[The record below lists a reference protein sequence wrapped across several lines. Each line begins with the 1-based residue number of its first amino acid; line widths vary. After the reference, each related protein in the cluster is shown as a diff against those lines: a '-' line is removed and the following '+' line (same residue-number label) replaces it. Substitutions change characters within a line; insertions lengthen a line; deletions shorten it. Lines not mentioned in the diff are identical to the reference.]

1 MVDFLANAENMKP
14 MREGRTPQVLL
25 RQPVD
30 PRKQR
35 NETES
40 AADRLR
46 SQLAE
51 EDGDHLKAHIDY
63 IRALKSLYPSGSRL
77 INEAI
82 YDAAMHFAETT
93 YPAELGYKDDPRLLD
108 VFLQLADK
116 QQNPK
121 DTFVFMQTH
130 QISQQ
135 LPSYHLAFG
144 SVLERL
150 KDFENAGLSYAQAVY
165 VAKTEKD
172 LDLAKYHFGHYKRRM
187 ARRAQE
193 TRAIHGPRS
202 PDASKATAMR
212 GGGVGRP
219 PLPRQVLGSGRP
231 QPVAALAQQQQPA
244 MMGRKPSSS
253 MGLGK
258 SSNAQPSFAIYDEN
272 SQGKA
277 SAKRPLEASWKTLA
291 VEQTAV
297 ENHGPAQAWTAAST
311 MPSTAHRAPQP
322 KKQQPAF
329 EIFHEDDEGGEDG
342 ADESKQQQH
351 TDLRIAVPTIQ
362 RTTTTRR
369 YHNPSPSFNLDLHHQ
384 EQDER
389 TINSQMAFNDMM
401 DIFGSGEGGVM
412 ATPHLGGRNGGRSEE
427 EGENLSPNVLEE
439 GEDDESF
446 APIPMTAAAT
456 APRTTRGMATAP
468 RTAATGGGGGLQT
481 AHRRPILAVIEHDE
495 EGVSPS
501 FRRELHFPASKRT
514 AERFQVFQD
523 DTASAAPLATRKVS
537 THQPTPGRRPAAA
550 ASSALFFAREEDEEE
565 GEEGDD
571 QYGGTEDV
579 TYDGGTFGISRVL
592 AFDAVSAARP
602 RLPPTTTARAPP
614 ASSSSFRS
622 GGFAV
627 FRDE

>member
-35 NETES
+35 SETDS

-51 EDGDHLKAHIDY
+51 QDGDHLKAHIDY
-63 IRALKSLYPSGSRL
+63 IRALKALYPSGSRL

-82 YDAAMHFAETT
+82 YDAAMHFAETA
-93 YPAELGYKDDPRLLD
+93 YPAEMGYKDDPRLLD

-130 QISQQ
+130 HIAQQ
-135 LPSYHLAFG
+135 QSSFHLAFG

-150 KDFENAGLSYAQAVY
+150 KDFDNAHLSYAQAVT
-165 VAKTEKD
+165 VAASKED
-172 LDLAKYHFGHYKRRM
+172 LDLAKLHYGHYKRRM

-193 TRAIHGPRS
+193 ARAIHGPRS
-202 PDASKATAMR
+202 PDAAR
-212 GGGVGRP
+212 GRP
-219 PLPRQVLGSGRP
+219 PLPRQVLGSGRS
-231 QPVAALAQQQQPA
+231 QPIAALAHQQQQQQQQPA
-244 MMGRKPSSS
+244 MAMMGRKPPT
-253 MGLGK
+253 K
-258 SSNAQPSFAIYDEN
+258 SANVQPSFAVYDEN
-272 SQGKA
+272 SQGKV

-291 VEQTAV
+291 VEHTAV
-297 ENHGPAQAWTAAST
+297 ENFGPAQAWTAAST
-311 MPSTAHRAPQP
+311 LPSAAHRAPQA

-329 EIFHEDDEGGEDG
+329 EIFREEDEEEGG
-342 ADESKQQQH
+342 DEIKH
-351 TDLRIAVPTIQ
+351 TDVRIAVPTVQ
-362 RTTTTRR
+362 RTATTRR
-369 YHNPSPSFNLDLHHQ
+369 FHNPSPSFNHHHHHAQ

-401 DIFGSGEGGVM
+401 DIFGGGEGGGGGVM
-412 ATPHLGGRNGGRSEE
+412 ATPHLGGRNGGE

-446 APIPMTAAAT
+446 APVPMTAAAT
-456 APRTTRGMATAP
+456 ATRTRGMATAP
-468 RTAATGGGGGLQT
+468 RTAAGTT
-481 AHRRPILAVIEHDE
+481 RRPILAVIEHDE

-537 THQPTPGRRPAAA
+537 THQPTPRRRPAAVA
-550 ASSALFFAREEDEEE
+550 APLFFASREDEDE
-565 GEEGDD
+565 EEGDD
-571 QYGGTEDV
+571 QYGGGGEGDV

-602 RLPPTTTARAPP
+602 RPPSTT
-614 ASSSSFRS
+614 SSSSFRGN